1 VTSSFPGS
9 PRILKGAFVIFETAA
24 PLPTN
29 LIAFQYNPDSVSR
42 RFSPQTGYNG
52 GDPRRIAGDTQN
64 ALAPTEQFSM
74 SVELDAADQLEQGS
88 DVAVATGL
96 YPTLSALELL
106 MYPGSTQV
114 LLGKVLAAVGSA
126 YVAPAHIPT
135 VLLVWGPL
143 RVVPVRIESVAI
155 TEEAFDQSLNPI
167 RAKVD
172 LEVRTL
178 TSKEL
183 KAAGAV
189 FEVLDIV
196 NLTAKEGLARLN
208 SVASYEQVIGAAAF
222 TLGSSV

>member
-1 VTSSFPGS
+1 MQGFPGS
-9 PRILKGAFVIFETAA
+9 PRVLKGAFVVFETAA

-42 RFSPQTGYNG
+42 SFAPSPGYSG

-64 ALAPTEQFSM
+64 ALAPTEEISM
-74 SVELDAADQLEQGS
+74 SVELDATDQLETGS
-88 DVAVATGL
+88 EVAVTTGL
-96 YPTLSALELL
+96 HPTLSALELL

-114 LLGKVLAAVGSA
+114 LAGKVLAAIGSA
-126 YVAPAHIPT
+126 FVAPARVPT

-155 TEEAFDQSLNPI
+155 TEEAFDQTLNPI

-172 LEVRTL
+172 LVVRTL
-178 TSKEL
+178 NTKEL

-196 NLTAKEGLARLN
+196 NLISKEGLAQLN
-208 SVASYEQVIGAAAF
+208 SVATYEQVIGRAAF
-222 TLGSSV
+222 TLGSGL